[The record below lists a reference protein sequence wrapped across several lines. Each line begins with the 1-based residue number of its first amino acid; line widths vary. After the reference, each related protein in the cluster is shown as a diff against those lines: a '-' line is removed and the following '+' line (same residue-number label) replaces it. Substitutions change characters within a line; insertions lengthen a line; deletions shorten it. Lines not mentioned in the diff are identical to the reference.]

1 MKREKRMNDQ
11 STFLSRVSSWLKR
24 KPSDGELP
32 LERHA
37 RDLDREHGREQE
49 HHGDV
54 AVGTM
59 LDRVTVRRPSIF
71 RPFARRDHAIQSLQS
86 GFSSLADLMST
97 IRDNLETQGRRQDQM
112 LSYLSNLP
120 EILQSLPETHKIQA
134 ETLKSIGQQ
143 LESQVEQQRRLT
155 DILDKVSDSGSQQR
169 EFLEQL
175 NGRVESLGENNE
187 AISENLRQ
195 FGASMENV
203 GKSADSSAQ
212 ILQQLRDNLNSRDT
226 EIQSFLQRQNSRLT
240 IMLTV
245 AIILSVASI
254 IAVAVMGFL
263 LLKRA

>member
-1 MKREKRMNDQ
+1 MNEQ

-32 LERHA
+32 LERNA
-37 RDLDREHGREQE
+37 RDLDQQHE
-49 HHGDV
+49 HHGEA

-86 GFSSLADLMST
+86 GFTSLADLMST

-120 EILQSLPETHKIQA
+120 EILQSLPETHKVQT
-134 ETLKSIGQQ
+134 ETLKSIGEQI
-143 LESQVEQQRRLT
+143 ESQVEQQRRLT
-155 DILDKVSDSGSQQR
+155 DILDKVSDTGSQQR

-175 NGRVESLGENNE
+175 HGRVESLGENNE
-187 AISENLRQ
+187 TISENLRQ
-195 FGASMENV
+195 FGVSMENV
-203 GKSADSSAQ
+203 GKSTDSSAQ
-212 ILQQLRDNLNSRDT
+212 ILQQLRDNLNARDT
-226 EIQSFLQRQNSRLT
+226 EIQAVLQRQNSRLT

-263 LLKRA
+263 LLKRT

>member
-1 MKREKRMNDQ
+1 MSDDQ
-11 STFLSRVSSWLKR
+11 PTFLSRVSSWLKR
-24 KPSDGELP
+24 KGNGNGGGRDSALP

-37 RDLDREHGREQE
+37 HEMDRE
-49 HHGDV
+49 HHGDEP

-71 RPFARRDHAIQSLQS
+71 RPFARRDAAIQSLQS
-86 GFSSLADLMST
+86 GFQSMADLMGT
-97 IRDNLETQGRRQDQM
+97 IRENLETQGRRQDQM

-120 EILQSLPETHKIQA
+120 EILQSLPETHKVQT

-143 LESQVEQQRRLT
+143 IESQVEQQRRLT
-155 DILDKVSDSGSQQR
+155 DILDKVSDSGTQQR

-175 NGRVESLGENNE
+175 HGRVETLGETNE

-203 GKSADSSAQ
+203 GKNTDSSAQ
-212 ILQQLRDNLNSRDT
+212 ILQQLRDNLNARDT
-226 EIQSFLQRQNSRLT
+226 EIQSILQRQNARLT

-254 IAVAVMGFL
+254 AAVVVMGIML
-263 LLKRA
+263 ARRT